1 MALSSCARTGLALA
15 VLQAVEVFAQGAP
28 TPPHVLRAVTPPSP
42 FNVQSGGV
50 AAFAVTVDETG
61 SVAGVDTIQ
70 DVAPY
75 GDDLRAALHGW
86 SFEPAREQGRAVR
99 SRVLL
104 VAFLRPP
111 ELAVIAPERPRYLET
126 AAPPD
131 LPWPT
136 SVTVPPYPPN
146 ALGSGKV
153 ILEADVTEEGKVTGA
168 RVLNPGSPF
177 DGAATGAAQ
186 EWTFRPAT
194 RDGRPAAARVYF
206 LFSFVGTTP

>member
-1 MALSSCARTGLALA
+1 MAMSSCARIGLALSL
-15 VLQAVEVFAQGAP
+15 VSAVEASAQGGP
-28 TPPHVLRAVTPPSP
+28 TPPHVLRAIAPATPL
-42 FNVQSGGV
+42 NVQSGGV
-50 AAFAVTVDETG
+50 AAFALTVDERG

-70 DVAPY
+70 DVVPY
-75 GDDLRAALHGW
+75 GDALREALHEW
-86 SFEPAREQGRAVR
+86 SFEPARDQGRAAR
-99 SRVLL
+99 SRVLV

-111 ELAVIAPERPRYLET
+111 ELAVIAPERPRYLEA
-126 AAPPD
+126 AAPAD

-153 ILEADVTEEGKVTGA
+153 ILEADVTEEGKVTGP

-194 RDGRPAAARVYF
+194 RDGRPAAARVCF

>member
-1 MALSSCARTGLALA
+1 MTASSWARFGLALSL
-15 VLQAVEVFAQGAP
+15 VSAVEASAQNAP
-28 TPPHVLRAVTPPSP
+28 TPPHVLKAIAPASP
-42 FNVQSGGV
+42 LNVQSGGV
-50 AAFAVTVDETG
+50 AGFAVTVDETG
-61 SVAGVDTIQ
+61 SVTAVDTVQ

-75 GDDLRAALHGW
+75 GDALREALRGW

-111 ELAVIAPERPRYLET
+111 ELAVIAPERPRYLEAT
-126 AAPPD
+126 APAD
-131 LPWPT
+131 LPWPR

-153 ILEADVTEEGKVTGA
+153 ILESDVTEEGKVTSP

-186 EWTFRPAT
+186 EWAFRPAT

>member
-1 MALSSCARTGLALA
+1 MTARSWAGVGLALS
-15 VLQAVEVFAQGAP
+15 VVSAVESSAQGGA
-28 TPPHVLRAVTPPSP
+28 TPPHVLRAIAPPSP

-61 SVAGVDTIQ
+61 SVTAVDTVQ
-70 DVAPY
+70 DVVPY
-75 GDDLRAALHGW
+75 GDALREALRGW

-126 AAPPD
+126 AAPAD

-146 ALGSGKV
+146 ALGSAKV
-153 ILEADVTEEGKVTGA
+153 MLEADVTEEGKVTGP

-186 EWTFRPAT
+186 EWVFRPAT
-194 RDGRPAAARVYF
+194 RNGRPAGARVYF

>member
-1 MALSSCARTGLALA
+1 MALSSHGRM
-15 VLQAVEVFAQGAP
+15 VLVLSFVSAVEAFAQGPP
-28 TPPHVLRAVTPPSP
+28 TPPHVLRAIAPPSP

-50 AAFAVTVDETG
+50 AAFALTVDEKG
-61 SVAGVDTIQ
+61 SVTAVDTVQ
-70 DVAPY
+70 DVVPY
-75 GDDLRAALHGW
+75 GAALRDALRGW
-86 SFEPAREQGRAVR
+86 SFEPARDQGRAVQ
-99 SRVLL
+99 SRVLV

-111 ELAVIAPERPRYLET
+111 ELAVLAPERPRYLET
-126 AAPPD
+126 TAPAD

-153 ILEADVTEEGKVTGA
+153 ILEADVTEEGKVTGS

-194 RDGRPAAARVYF
+194 RNGRPAEARIYF

>member
-1 MALSSCARTGLALA
+1 MALSSHGRMVLALSVVSA
-15 VLQAVEVFAQGAP
+15 LEVFAQGP
-28 TPPHVLRAVTPPSP
+28 RTPPHVLRAIVPPSP

-50 AAFAVTVDETG
+50 AAFALTVDEKG
-61 SVAGVDTIQ
+61 SVAAVDTVQ
-70 DVAPY
+70 DVVPY
-75 GDDLRAALHGW
+75 GATLRDAMRGW
-86 SFEPAREQGRAVR
+86 SFEPARDQGRAVG
-99 SRVLL
+99 SRVLV

-111 ELAVIAPERPRYLET
+111 ELVVIAPERPRYLET
-126 AAPPD
+126 GAPAD

-136 SVTVPPYPPN
+136 FVAVPPYPPN

-153 ILEADVTEEGKVTGA
+153 ILEADVTEEGKVTSP

-186 EWTFRPAT
+186 QWAFRPAT
-194 RDGRPAAARVYF
+194 RDGRPTAARVYF

>member
-1 MALSSCARTGLALA
+1 MALSTCWRMVLALSLA
-15 VLQAVEVFAQGAP
+15 AAVEASAQGHA
-28 TPPHVLRAVTPPSP
+28 TPPHVLRAIAPPTP

-50 AAFAVTVDETG
+50 AAFALTVDETG
-61 SVAGVDTIQ
+61 SVTAVDTIQ
-70 DVAPY
+70 DVVPH
-75 GDDLRAALHGW
+75 GGVLREALRGW

-111 ELAVIAPERPRYLET
+111 ELAVIAPERPRYLEAT
-126 AAPPD
+126 APAD

-168 RVLNPGSPF
+168 RVLNPGTPF

-186 EWTFRPAT
+186 EWIFRPAA
-194 RDGRPAAARVYF
+194 RDGRPTQARVYF

>member
-1 MALSSCARTGLALA
+1 MAASSWARFGLALSVVSA
-15 VLQAVEVFAQGAP
+15 AHASAQNAS
-28 TPPHVLRAVTPPSP
+28 TPPHVLRATAPASP
-42 FNVQSGGV
+42 LNVQSGGL
-50 AAFAVTVDETG
+50 AAFAVTVDEKG
-61 SVAGVDTIQ
+61 SVTAVDTVQ

-75 GDDLRAALHGW
+75 GDALREALRGW

-99 SRVLL
+99 SRLL
-104 VAFLRPP
+104 VVAFLRPP
-111 ELAVIAPERPRYLET
+111 ELAVLAPEKPRYLEAT
-126 AAPPD
+126 APAE

-136 SVTVPPYPPN
+136 SVIVPPYPPN

-153 ILEADVTEEGKVTGA
+153 ILEADVTEEGKVTSP

-186 EWTFRPAT
+186 EWAFRPAT
-194 RDGRPAAARVYF
+194 RDGRPAAARIYF